1 MGKLTNIIPVSD
13 LRQDAANLLKRLRNS
28 RDPLI
33 ITQRGRASAVMIG
46 VDAYERMERE
56 IEILRLLAKGDRE
69 IEAGEGYDLDAIL
82 AEADDLLAGK
92 PS

>member
-28 RDPLI
+28 RNPLI

>member
-28 RDPLI
+28 REPLV

-69 IEAGEGYDLDAIL
+69 IDASEGYDLDAIL
-82 AEADDLLAGK
+82 AEADDLLAGE